1 MAAMIALLPPP
12 SLTPPTYTFG
22 MTVSLPQIAILG
34 AGSMGGAILSGLLA
48 PDVDA
53 AGIVVTNRTEAK
65 AALVR
70 RDGVV
75 SLALESDPDATATAL
90 RGARLVLLG
99 VKPAMVPALLGDIRD
114 LLEPDAIVV
123 SVAAGVTVATMEA
136 LVPQVVFRSMPNT
149 PSVVRLGVTGVAAGS
164 RASAEDAALVRSLFG
179 TVGAVIE
186 LPESQIDALGTIS
199 GSGPAY
205 VFFLMEQLTATA
217 RNLGFDEAQ
226 ARLMVEQTFRGA
238 SELLAHEQMTQP
250 DVDPAE
256 LRRRVTS
263 PKGTT
268 ERAIGVLES
277 ADLSG
282 LFDRATA
289 AALAR
294 TAELS
299 RGE

>member
-1 MAAMIALLPPP
+1 
-12 SLTPPTYTFG
+12 
-22 MTVSLPQIAILG
+22 MTVSLPPLAILG
-34 AGSMGGAILSGLLA
+34 AGSMGGAILSGLLS
-48 PDVDA
+48 PGVEV
-53 AGIVVTNRTEAK
+53 AGITVTNRSEAK

-70 RDGVV
+70 HPGVV

-99 VKPAMVPALLGDIRD
+99 VKPAMVPELLRDIRE
-114 LLEPDAIVV
+114 LLEPDALVV
-123 SVAAGVTVATMEA
+123 SLAAGVTIATMEA
-136 LVPQVVFRSMPNT
+136 IVPQVVFRSMPNT
-149 PSVVRLGVTGVAAGS
+149 PSVVGLGVTGVAAGG
-164 RASAEDAALVRSLFG
+164 RASAEDAALVRTLFE

-186 LPESQIDALGTIS
+186 LPESQIDALSTIS

-205 VFFLMEQLTATA
+205 VFYLIEQLTATA
-217 RNLGFDEAQ
+217 RNLGFDEQQAQ
-226 ARLMVEQTFRGA
+226 VMVEQTFRGA
-238 SELLAHEQMTQP
+238 SELLARERAQSEAG
-250 DVDPAE
+250 PAE

-277 ADLSG
+277 AGLTE

-289 AALAR
+289 AALVRA
-294 TAELS
+294 AEMA